1 MIRARF
7 PSCATS
13 PMLSVTFEFV
23 AFAALAIPQA
33 PSLGELPQL
42 DRGPFEGS
50 SVDYLVEAPVEN
62 ARAYRSAE
70 GRELVLDNG
79 LIRRIWRLE
88 PNAACVAFDD
98 LRSGRSLLRAV
109 RPEARVQID
118 GTSFDIGGLMG
129 QPNHAFLTDEW
140 LDGMTANPDAMQL
153 VDFELGPTRAHFEWK
168 RVRHHAPN
176 AAWPPP
182 GIGLRLEFAAK
193 ALPNVTV
200 FVHYELYDNVP
211 VLCKWIS
218 VHNDGDTAITVD
230 RFASEI
236 LAVVEAQSWVETREG
251 VSQPPPRY
259 LHVETD
265 FAFGGMSPSN
275 ANRHVVH
282 WRPDPLYTSQVNYL
296 LQTPCLLEVEPTY
309 GPSIDVAPGESF
321 ESQRTYELVHD
332 SSDRERR
339 GLELRRMYRTVAPWV
354 TENPLMMHMRTA
366 QPEAVRDAI
375 DQCAR
380 VGFEMLILSFGSGFN
395 IEDESDENIA
405 LWKDIADRAHEK
417 GIEIGGY
424 SLLSSRRIGGGN
436 DVVSPEGSSP
446 THGHCPALTSEWGRD
461 YYRKLYAFFER
472 TGFELLEH
480 DGPYPG
486 DVDVTPRPPIQKG
499 LEDSRWLQWRIASNF
514 YRWCREQ
521 GIYLNTPDYYYLAGS
536 TKCAMGYREVN
547 WSLPRA
553 QQVIHTRQN
562 IFDGTWTKTPSMGW
576 MFVPLT
582 EYQGGGAAATI
593 EPLSEHRDHYR
604 RMIESNLSLG
614 VQACYR
620 GPRLYDS
627 PETEALVKAQVD
639 WFKAHR
645 DILESDLIHGRRA
658 DGRDVDWMLHVGPT
672 LDEKGMLLVFNP
684 LEHEVTRTLDVN
696 LYYTGLTKVAKVS
709 DHTGAEQSL
718 ELARDYGVEI
728 EVSVPAGGMRWFV
741 IR

>member
-1 MIRARF
+1 MDF
-7 PSCATS
+7 ATS
-13 PMLSVTFEFV
+13 
-23 AFAALAIPQA
+23 
-33 PSLGELPQL
+33 
-42 DRGPFEGS
+42 
-50 SVDYLVEAPVEN
+50 
-62 ARAYRSAE
+62 
-70 GRELVLDNG
+70 
-79 LIRRIWRLE
+79 
-88 PNAACVAFDD
+88 
-98 LRSGRSLLRAV
+98 
-109 RPEARVQID
+109 
-118 GTSFDIGGLMG
+118 
-129 QPNHAFLTDEW
+129 
-140 LDGMTANPDAMQL
+140 
-153 VDFELGPTRAHFEWK
+153 
-168 RVRHHAPN
+168 
-176 AAWPPP
+176 
-182 GIGLRLEFAAK
+182 
-193 ALPNVTV
+193 ALPDILVS
-200 FVHYELYDNVP
+200 VHYELYDHVP
-211 VLCKWIS
+211 VFCKWIS
-218 VHNDGDTAITVD
+218 VHNNGDDAVTVD

-275 ANRHVVH
+275 SNRHVVH
-282 WRPDPLYTSQVNYL
+282 WRPDPQYTSQVNYR

-309 GPSIDVAPGESF
+309 GPSIDVAPAESF

-332 SSDRERR
+332 STDRERR
-339 GLELRRMYRTVAPWV
+339 GLDLRRMYRTVAPWV

-366 QPEAVRDAI
+366 QPEAVRGAI
-375 DQCAR
+375 DQCER

-405 LWKDIADRAHEK
+405 LWRGIADYAHAK

-424 SLLSSRRIGGGN
+424 SLLSSRHIGGGN
-436 DVVSPEGSSP
+436 NIVSPEGASP
-446 THGHCPALTSEWGRD
+446 AHGNCPALTSEWGLD

-472 TGFELLEH
+472 TGFDLLEH

-486 DVDVTPRPPIQKG
+486 DVDVTPRPPLQKG
-499 LEDSRWLQWRIASNF
+499 IDDSRWVQWRIASNF
-514 YRWCREQ
+514 YRWCRAQ

-593 EPLSEHRDHYR
+593 EPLSEHLDHYR
-604 RMIESNLSLG
+604 RMIESNLGLG

-627 PETEALVKAQVD
+627 PETEALVKSRVD
-639 WFKAHR
+639 WFKTYR

-658 DGRDVDWMLHVGPT
+658 DGRDLDWMLHVGPT

-684 LEHEVTRTLDVN
+684 LDHEVTRTLDVN
-696 LYYTGLTKVAKVS
+696 LYYTGLTQAAKVS
-709 DHTGAEQSL
+709 DHTGAERTF
-718 ELARDYGVEI
+718 ELKRDYGIEI
-728 EVSVPAGGMRWFV
+728 DVTVPAGSMRWFV